1 MVETY
6 ERLHEQITDRGPWQQ
21 TASGNAFYIGDP
33 RAEEVDVRVIARA
46 LSRQT
51 RYNGH
56 TLPRFPFYSVAQ
68 HCVMVARWMRE
79 DNWKVSRVYAGLHH
93 EDAEA
98 YIGDIISQVKKLCP
112 QVKALERKV
121 EAACFEALDVD
132 MGEKGIAIP
141 GGEGMTTHNIVK
153 EYDFIALATE
163 VRDLLPPN
171 QSCETWGD
179 LPAPRQSYLT
189 PWAPSLAETEFLNL
203 HLDLLKEGATRH
215 DG

>member
-6 ERLHEQITDRGPWQQ
+6 ERLHEQITERGPWQQ
-21 TASGNAFYIGDP
+21 TASGNAFFIGDP

-56 TLPRFPFYSVAQ
+56 TLLDVPHYSVAQ
-68 HCVMVARWMRE
+68 HCVTIARWMRA
-79 DNWKVSRVYAGLHH
+79 DGWSAARQYAGLHH

-98 YIGDIISQVKKLCP
+98 YIGDIISQVKKLVP
-112 QVKALERKV
+112 EIKVLERKV
-121 EAACFEALDVD
+121 EAVCFEAMGVD
-132 MGEKGIAIP
+132 MNDG
-141 GGEGMTTHNIVK
+141 THNIVK
-153 EYDFIALATE
+153 DYDFVALATE

-179 LPAPRQSYLT
+179 LPKPRMSHLT
-189 PWAPSLAETEFLNL
+189 PWTAAASEREFLEV
-203 HLDLLKEGATRH
+203 HLQLLKEGAARH
-215 DG
+215 D